1 MQYIAVHYMLLYYI
15 YEFSKTE
22 IIEMQNEFF
31 EKMTE
36 AGKSSFATMQAFG
49 EINTKVL
56 KELSELQISLASYSI
71 ESGVE
76 LTKTLSSTK
85 DYNGFL
91 STEAEFASAYGNKMM
106 EYGRKA
112 ADVITGSR
120 DEFVGLFEKT
130 MESATVAE
138 KKPATKRNTKKA
150 A

>member
-1 MQYIAVHYMLLYYI
+1 MLHCSILQCI
-15 YEFSKTE
+15 ICTCIIFFEFSKTE
-22 IIEMQNEFF
+22 ITEMQNEFF

-85 DYNGFL
+85 DYKGF
-91 STEAEFASAYGNKMM
+91 
-106 EYGRKA
+106 
-112 ADVITGSR
+112 
-120 DEFVGLFEKT
+120 FVNR
-130 MESATVAE
+130 S
-138 KKPATKRNTKKA
+138 
-150 A
+150 